1 MRSVTVSNAV
11 TNGVSNSVS
20 NGTPTQPIPTRPDLQ
35 SSGSPFVGGFW
46 GDIFINRLVPYTR
59 DGRR

>member
-1 MRSVTVSNAV
+1 MRSVTVTNAV
-11 TNGVSNSVS
+11 TNGVTNPVS

-35 SSGSPFVGGFW
+35 GFGSPFVGGSW
-46 GDIFINRLVPYTR
+46 GDIFINRPVPYAR